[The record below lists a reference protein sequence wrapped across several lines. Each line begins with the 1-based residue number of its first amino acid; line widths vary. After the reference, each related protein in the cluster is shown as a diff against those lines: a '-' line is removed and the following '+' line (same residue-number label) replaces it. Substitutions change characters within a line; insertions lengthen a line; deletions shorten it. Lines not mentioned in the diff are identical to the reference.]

1 MGARVVVCEVDPLR
15 ALEAVMEGF
24 EVLPMERAAPI
35 GDVFCTA
42 TGDRDVIRR
51 EHFERM
57 KDGALLANT
66 GPLQRRDRHRRAA
79 RAQHGHGRRRA
90 RASRAS

>member
-24 EVLPMERAAPI
+24 EVLSMERAAPI
-35 GDVFCTA
+35 GDLFCTA

-51 EHFERM
+51 EHFER
-57 KDGALLANT
+57 
-66 GPLQRRDRHRRAA
+66 
-79 RAQHGHGRRRA
+79 
-90 RASRAS
+90 